1 MTKQNLTRRKNIKFA
16 ALVRGDRLC
25 RRRRHTHGD
34 VPANWLERLAEL
46 QDKYRL
52 AVAEVAQNG

>member
-1 MTKQNLTRRKNIKFA
+1 LTRRKNIKFA

-25 RRRRHTHGD
+25 RRRRHTTGD
-34 VPANWLERLAEL
+34 VPAGWLARLAEL
-46 QDKYRL
+46 ASEYRL